1 MVRAYEST
9 IELEIERLESV
20 PLTPEIGSAECYPF
34 PLLEPSGTRSRL
46 EFRTLVLENPYV
58 RVAVAPDLG
67 GRIVEFLDKRSNTA
81 VLPEL
86 GSIVAGGPRGATLNG
101 GIQIGLF
108 DAEGQGER
116 RNALGPVEAVLVP
129 ADDDD
134 EPAFIDLYELA
145 TGTGL
150 AWRLRVGLA
159 PDQAL
164 IHLEFRLHNR
174 TFAQVPLDAGL
185 LFPSD
190 VLGNASAGVAATF
203 PPGSLVPI
211 GGALR
216 RGTAGI
222 ASFQTDV
229 WETTLLPISRFG
241 AASAA
246 SEVGVLGIG
255 DGKLELQLAQSLP
268 SGKVVL
274 VRPGGETLEASVPA
288 TPNEV
293 LRTEV
298 GEVDKIVVLD
308 AYKNV
313 RLSWQNGTSAVKA
326 PLPVPTSGNH
336 IKLTPQSLQEAAKR
350 PVDRAAAHVGL
361 AFQELGEGRNEDAA
375 HHLDNA
381 LLYAGDHPL
390 IWWAKAITGRDGED
404 NTELLNA
411 HYLAPL
417 EPALRA
423 ESFLRQAESSG
434 EPSPLVAPLAD
445 NPDAMVDVAC
455 LLLDAGL
462 LSDLHLWAS
471 ECLQHRETPMLRYA
485 QAYAHLSKSGMEF
498 EAADQVARASQAP
511 INPPYPWRT
520 TERLILERLNQ
531 RFPADARIADL
542 LSLMDA
548 YCANQS

>member
-9 IELEIERLESV
+9 IELEIERLEAV

-34 PLLEPSGTRSRL
+34 PLLEPSGTRARL

-58 RVAVAPDLG
+58 RVAVEPDLG

-86 GSIVAGGPRGATLNG
+86 GSIVAGGPRGAKLNG

-190 VLGNASAGVAATF
+190 VLGNASAGVVASF
-203 PPGSLVPI
+203 PPGSLVPV
-211 GGALR
+211 GGVLR

-222 ASFQTDV
+222 APFQTDV
-229 WETTLLPISRFG
+229 WETTLLPISRF
-241 AASAA
+241 ASASAA
-246 SEVGVLGIG
+246 SEVGVLVIG

-268 SGKVVL
+268 GGKVVL
-274 VRPGGETLEASVPA
+274 VRPGGET
-288 TPNEV
+288 
-293 LRTEV
+293 
-298 GEVDKIVVLD
+298 
-308 AYKNV
+308 
-313 RLSWQNGTSAVKA
+313 
-326 PLPVPTSGNH
+326 
-336 IKLTPQSLQEAAKR
+336 
-350 PVDRAAAHVGL
+350 
-361 AFQELGEGRNEDAA
+361 
-375 HHLDNA
+375 
-381 LLYAGDHPL
+381 
-390 IWWAKAITGRDGED
+390 
-404 NTELLNA
+404 
-411 HYLAPL
+411 
-417 EPALRA
+417 
-423 ESFLRQAESSG
+423 
-434 EPSPLVAPLAD
+434 
-445 NPDAMVDVAC
+445 
-455 LLLDAGL
+455 
-462 LSDLHLWAS
+462 
-471 ECLQHRETPMLRYA
+471 
-485 QAYAHLSKSGMEF
+485 
-498 EAADQVARASQAP
+498 
-511 INPPYPWRT
+511 
-520 TERLILERLNQ
+520 
-531 RFPADARIADL
+531 
-542 LSLMDA
+542 
-548 YCANQS
+548 